1 MEENGLLRYQMLSFL
16 LSMNRLLS
24 FLVISI
30 FLLGCTG
37 PQPRSGTQESL
48 SRMRPSKIIREQE
61 KTKPVIKKTVPK
73 QKPTPPVKAYKRP
86 KKLYSLVFHQA
97 RLGDILNVLAS
108 ESHTNLSVD
117 SEVDLNRPITVRLNK
132 VTLDEALNIIVKRAA
147 GYTWEM
153 RKDFLFIK
161 RFEEYIYHFDYINLI
176 GKTNISVGGDML
188 ASGVEEAGV
197 TGKYEIKTKSHEK
210 GTDIWA
216 SIKRSLEALKSPQG
230 TIRIDKVAGLIY
242 MKDTPARIDSMVNF
256 LDNLAESLKRQVI
269 IDANVLEVTLSDES
283 KYGIDWNEMQLAFK
297 SKWGGLP
304 DDMNINF
311 NNGSIILSTR
321 SSLNAVFD
329 FLKTKGDI
337 TVLSN
342 PHLSVLNGQSALL
355 TAGYQYPYGDI
366 EGVDRD
372 TETGLITYG
381 SNIKRAVLG
390 LQLGITPHISKDRT
404 IILHIVPTITRIQQN
419 IDVDVPVAAG
429 QIQHISNPI
438 IDLQELSTSVM
449 LRDGQT
455 LVLAGLIS
463 QIRKIEKKGL
473 PILADIPLL
482 GNIFKRTEEQKQNRE
497 LVIFITPHIRN
508 IQ

>member
-1 MEENGLLRYQMLSFL
+1 MEKNGLLKYQMLNFP
-16 LSMNRLLS
+16 LSMNRILLFS
-24 FLVISI
+24 AIIVLF
-30 FLLGCTG
+30 LGCRG
-37 PQPRSGTQESL
+37 PQVRPVKQERL
-48 SRMRPSKIIREQE
+48 SQIKPSKIIKEQE
-61 KTKPVIKKTVPK
+61 KRVPAKKPAPKPKPLVKPYKK
-73 QKPTPPVKAYKRP
+73 P

-97 RLGDILNVLAS
+97 RLGDILNVLAT
-108 ESHTNLSVD
+108 ESHMNLSVD
-117 SEVDLNRPITVRLNK
+117 SEVNLDKPITVRLNR
-132 VTLDEALNIIVKRAA
+132 VTLDEALDMIVKRSA
-147 GYTWEM
+147 GYTWKM
-153 RKDFLFIK
+153 KKNFIFIK

-176 GKTNISVGGDML
+176 GKTSVSVGGDML

-197 TGKYEIKTKSHEK
+197 TGKYEIKTETHEK
-210 GTDIWA
+210 GTDIWD
-216 SIKRSLEALKSPQG
+216 SIKRSLESLKSPEG
-230 TIRIDKVAGLIY
+230 TVRIDKVAGLIY
-242 MKDTPARIDSMVNF
+242 MKDTPARIDSMVKF
-256 LDNLAESLKRQVI
+256 LDNLSESLKRQVI

-283 KYGIDWNEMQLAFK
+283 KYGIDWNEMQIAFK

-311 NNGSIILSTR
+311 NNGSIVLSTR
-321 SSLNAVFD
+321 SSLNAVLD
-329 FLKTKGDI
+329 FLRTKGDV

-355 TAGYQYPYGDI
+355 TVGYQYPYGDI

-381 SNIKRAVLG
+381 SSIKRAVLG
-390 LQLGITPHISKDRT
+390 LQLGITPHIAKDGT

-419 IDVDVPVAAG
+419 IEVDVPVAAG

-449 LRDGQT
+449 LKDGQT

-473 PILADIPLL
+473 PVLSDIPLL
-482 GNIFKRTEEQKQNRE
+482 GKIFSRTEEQRQNRE
-497 LVIFITPHIRN
+497 LVIFITPHIRKVP
-508 IQ
+508 